1 MIRLSSPVFSF
12 VFLTGILSFS
22 LLRTNT
28 STFISFFSKQN
39 ATHKRGTQNTK
50 LKTDRR
56 IITTLINIAPLL
68 GLLGTVGGMVNSF
81 AALSGTITIAQTSV
95 AAGISEALVSTQLG
109 LLVAIPALC
118 INILLNRK
126 EEVLALAIKEELG
139 DKKGIA
145 GSLNNI
151 GNIPYFIIVCYSFR
165 EKLLILYTVKFM
177 IWEKVFKSET

>member
-1 MIRLSSPVFSF
+1 MHDMHQITQFMSDGGPLMWPLLLLSLLLWYLLGKRFFMLQQSNVEEIDVKTKASLST
-12 VFLTGILSFS
+12 LTGKEREN
-22 LLRTNT
+22 LLQV
-28 STFISFFSKQN
+28 FVWK
-39 ATHKRGTQNTK
+39 QNTK

-68 GLLGTVGGMVNSF
+68 GLLGTVCGMVNSF

-126 EEVLALAIKEELG
+126 EEVLALAIKENLNG
-139 DKKGIA
+139 LHLNA
-145 GSLNNI
+145 GVS
-151 GNIPYFIIVCYSFR
+151 
-165 EKLLILYTVKFM
+165 
-177 IWEKVFKSET
+177 